1 MRIAIAG
8 LHIEACTFS
17 PLRSGAEDFT
27 IRRGDALLSRYA
39 GFIGKYEDVTFV
51 PLIHARAIPGGP
63 IARDFY
69 DANKSEVIHLL
80 QDGAPWDGVLLDMH
94 GAAAVEGLDD
104 AEGDWIAAVRNTV
117 GANTWLVASYDLH
130 GNLSRRAFDALD
142 ALTAY
147 RTAPHVD
154 VEQTAERAFDLL
166 IDGIR
171 SGERYAKAF
180 QDVPVALPGEV
191 TSTEWEPGTGLYAAI
206 LPAVDGANVID
217 ASILVGYVWA
227 DEPRARASVVA
238 YGRSQDAVSQSA
250 RSLARRFWH
259 VRSEF
264 QFGVPA
270 LHVDEAIEQALRAD
284 ARPVFISD
292 SGDNPTAG
300 GVGDVPVMLARLLA
314 HGVPDAVF
322 ASIADTESVSRCF
335 DASVGATIPLN
346 IGGKLDRVNGEPL
359 SVRAEVVNLV
369 EMPYRGNPEQR
380 NRHAVVRIDGVLVV
394 LTERRTPFHTE
405 SDFQRLGIE
414 PTQHQIVVIKVG
426 YLEPDLKRMAGTA
439 LLALSP
445 GVVNQAI
452 ARLPFERIQR
462 PIYPLDQDTDWHP
475 A

>member
-17 PLRSGAEDFT
+17 PLRSRAEDFT

-39 GFIGKYEDVTFV
+39 GFIGKYEGVTFV

-63 IARDFY
+63 IARNFY
-69 DANKSEVIHLL
+69 NANKSEVVQLL

-94 GAAAVEGLDD
+94 GAAAVEGMDD
-104 AEGDWIAAVRNTV
+104 AEGDWIAAVRNAV
-117 GANTWLVASYDLH
+117 GAQTWLVASYDLH
-130 GNLSRRAFDALD
+130 GNLSRRAFDLLD

-154 VEQTAERAFDLL
+154 VEQTSERAFDLL

-191 TSTEWEPGTGLYAAI
+191 TSTEWEPGAGLYAAI
-206 LPAVDGANVID
+206 PTAIDGVNVID

-238 YGRSQDAVSQSA
+238 YGRSQDAVSGAA

-270 LHVDEAIEQALRAD
+270 LDVDEAIEQALRAD
-284 ARPVFISD
+284 ACPVFISD

-314 HGVPDAVF
+314 HRVPDAVF
-322 ASIADTESVSRCF
+322 ASIADAESVGQCF
-335 DASVGATIPLN
+335 DAGVGATIPLN
-346 IGGKLDRVNGEPL
+346 IGGKLDRVNGQPL
-359 SVRAEVVNLV
+359 PVQAEVVRL
-369 EMPYRGNPEQR
+369 ETMPYRVNPDQI
-380 NRHAVVRIDGVLVV
+380 NRHAVVRIDSVLAI
-394 LTERRTPFHTE
+394 LTERRTPFHYE
-405 SDFQRLGIE
+405 ADFQKLGIE
-414 PTQHQIVVIKVG
+414 PTQHRIVVVKIG
-426 YLEPDLKRMAGTA
+426 YLEPDLKRMARTA

-452 ARLPFERIQR
+452 AGLPFERIQR
-462 PIYPLDQDTDWHP
+462 PIYPLDPDMNWQP